1 MSFHWLA
8 VYRSCKKQIWN
19 VTNWSWHDLTTH
31 PQKLVIESALRLA
44 IKLGVQERG
53 LVHAYIYIYIYKWS
67 QVVGE
72 LVNCGSWVLLTFLQK
87 CCHLFVAPVYSSNPS
102 IASSSLDHRLDSPV
116 RGAKGVL
123 QQANMSAQRWLN
135 KFKHVHWS
143 TTGKAYVSCLLNI
156 QNLLF
161 CRRDAWEATKR
172 GHKTGSALV
181 VPLASLVLV
190 SAVDD
195 EWHWGDDKFSQRR
208 YM

>member
-1 MSFHWLA
+1 MVSSRWWIGELRIVGFANVPSEMLPSICCTSLFIKSIDRLLLA
-8 VYRSCKKQIWN
+8 G
-19 VTNWSWHDLTTH
+19 
-31 PQKLVIESALRLA
+31 PQAWFTCT
-44 IKLGVQERG
+44 RG
-53 LVHAYIYIYIYKWS
+53 LKVFYNKPT
-67 QVVGE
+67 
-72 LVNCGSWVLLTFLQK
+72 C
-87 CCHLFVAPVYSSNPS
+87 
-102 IASSSLDHRLDSPV
+102 R
-116 RGAKGVL
+116 
-123 QQANMSAQRWLN
+123 NMSAQRWLN

-161 CRRDAWEATKR
+161 CRRDAREATKR